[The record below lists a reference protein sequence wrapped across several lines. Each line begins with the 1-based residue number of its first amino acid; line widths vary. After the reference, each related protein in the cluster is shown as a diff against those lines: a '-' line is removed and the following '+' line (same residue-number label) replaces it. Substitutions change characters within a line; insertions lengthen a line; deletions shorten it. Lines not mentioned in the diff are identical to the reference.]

1 MYYHVFMLDNYLSE
15 AEEILER
22 YHIIEEK
29 YRYKTKK
36 IGEMKELYVK
46 ITDLRQFS
54 MDLHK
59 SIIIEY
65 LDQLKEV
72 EIIIDNGD

>member
-1 MYYHVFMLDNYLSE
+1 
-15 AEEILER
+15 
-22 YHIIEEK
+22 
-29 YRYKTKK
+29 
-36 IGEMKELYVK
+36 MKELYVK